1 MHAPSP
7 RGRAAQLTGLRKSR
21 QTVSSREPRR
31 SPTTRVSAT
40 SVSRLATSAHV
51 IELTDSRS
59 HHSRHAHRE
68 GAEAAHHAATTA
80 LQKEAAVAA
89 RTRTAPST

>member
-1 MHAPSP
+1 
-7 RGRAAQLTGLRKSR
+7 
-21 QTVSSREPRR
+21 
-31 SPTTRVSAT
+31 
-40 SVSRLATSAHV
+40 V